1 MSQRISN
8 YRLRSSR
15 AVRFRIAL
23 SLIAGG
29 LPLLIYPGVFIGV
42 SISLAAPWTDN
53 EPLLTV
59 VAKSV
64 LIGSISYP
72 LVYFVS
78 LVMTLVMAKI
88 RRTAIAFKI
97 SLVPLAYLLVLALL
111 VAVWASL
118 PSG

>member
-1 MSQRISN
+1 M
-8 YRLRSSR
+8 
-15 AVRFRIAL
+15 RFKIAL

-29 LPLLIYPGVFIGV
+29 LPLLIYPGVLTGAL
-42 SISLAAPWTDN
+42 ISLASPWPGN
-53 EPLLTV
+53 ELLLLV
-59 VAKSV
+59 VVKSV

-78 LVMTLVMAKI
+78 LVMALVMVKI
-88 RRTAIAFKI
+88 QRTAIAFKI

-118 PSG
+118 PSS